1 MATVQWSDNAM
12 SRLREQAKYI
22 AEQSGSSEVAWKWA
36 SDVFNEVDGL
46 ADFPQIGHPL
56 PEFPNT
62 PYLEILVRKYFRVIY
77 RLNGETCFIVTIRRT
92 SMLLDETAL
101 SELNSVSD

>member
-1 MATVQWSDNAM
+1 MTTVQWSDNAM
-12 SRLREQAKYI
+12 IRLREQAKYI

-36 SDVFNEVDGL
+36 SEVFNEVDGL

-56 PEFPNT
+56 PEFPDT

-77 RLNGETCFIVTIRRT
+77 RLTDETCFIVTIRRT
-92 SMLLDETAL
+92 SMLLDETIL
-101 SELNSVSD
+101 DELNSVFD

>member
-12 SRLREQAKYI
+12 NRLREQAKYI
-22 AEQSGSSEVAWKWA
+22 VEQSGSSEVAWKWA
-36 SDVFNEVDGL
+36 SDVFIEVDGL

-101 SELNSVSD
+101 SELDSVSD